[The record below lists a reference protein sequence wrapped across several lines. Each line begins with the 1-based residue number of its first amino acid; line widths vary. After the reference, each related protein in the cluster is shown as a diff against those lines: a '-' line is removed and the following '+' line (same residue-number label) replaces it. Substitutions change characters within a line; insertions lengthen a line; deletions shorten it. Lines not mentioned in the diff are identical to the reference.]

1 MSIVHVS
8 ASRSYDVLVDELS
21 IDGAGNLA
29 ASIGADFAFIVSDDN
44 VAPLYLGRVKR
55 SLEKA
60 GFRTAEF
67 VFAAG
72 ERSKTLA
79 TYAACLEALAQA
91 GATRSSIVVALGGGV
106 VGDMAGFAAAT
117 YMRGCRCIQ
126 IPTSLLACV
135 DSSVGGKTAVDLP
148 QGKNL
153 VGAFFQPSA
162 VLIDTSTLSTLPG
175 HFFTDGCAE
184 VVKCGIIADADLF
197 SLLEMPLAPGDE
209 RLPEVIARCVE
220 IKRDIVQADE
230 HEHGLRQTL
239 NFGHTIGHAIE
250 KESAFRITHGFAVA
264 AGMALMA
271 DACAVRGLCPRI
283 DAKRVKAVLRAYGL
297 PVETEFRAPRL
308 FESSLADKK
317 RSGSVMNA
325 VLMHS
330 IGSVEPTAMD
340 LNDFACLVEEA
351 CAGGRAGDEPHA
363 AQ

>member
-8 ASRSYDVLVDELS
+8 ASRSYDVLVDEFS
-21 IDGAGNLA
+21 VDAAGNLA
-29 ASIGADFAFIVSDDN
+29 VSIGADFAFIVSDDN
-44 VAPLYLGRVKR
+44 VAPLYLCRVRR

-72 ERSKTLA
+72 ERSKTIA
-79 TYAACLEALAQA
+79 TYAACLEALARA
-91 GATRSSIVVALGGGV
+91 GATRSSLVVALGGGV
-106 VGDMAGFAAAT
+106 VGDLAGFAAAT

-162 VLIDTSTLSTLPG
+162 VLIDTATLATLPG

-184 VVKCGIIADADLF
+184 AVKYGVIADPR
-197 SLLEMPLAPGDE
+197 LLAELEEPLAPDDG
-209 RLPEVIARCVE
+209 RLGEIIARCVE

-230 HEHGLRQTL
+230 HEHGLRQML

-271 DACAVRGLCPRI
+271 DACVARGLCPRA
-283 DAKRVKAVLRAYGL
+283 DADRVKAVLRAHGL
-297 PVETEFRAPRL
+297 PVETEFRAQRL
-308 FESSLADKK
+308 FESSLVDKK

-325 VLMHS
+325 VLMHA

-340 LNDFACLVEEA
+340 LDDFARLVEEA
-351 CAGGRAGDEPHA
+351 CAGRRAGGEPHA
-363 AQ
+363 AK